1 MAKNGVAGIGFAAFA
16 VVCCAALPLLAATGS
31 TLALGSVVGL
41 GAGVAA
47 AAALIGMVVVRAGRR
62 RHARPASPR
71 SRTASPSRSSTA
83 GKRCGSA
90 VVPAASRSSAPDR
103 MN

>member
-1 MAKNGVAGIGFAAFA
+1 MTKNGVAGIGFAAFA

-62 RHARPASPR
+62 RQCGPTTSAR
-71 SRTASPSRSSTA
+71 RTR
-83 GKRCGSA
+83 
-90 VVPAASRSSAPDR
+90 R
-103 MN
+103 MTHSVRRGER